1 MSLHDEELGLEIER
15 EVEDDGNALLRLVG
29 ELDLRSAPHL
39 RAAIV
44 EVLGDRPAVGEP
56 HLVVDLQGLSYADSA
71 GLSMLVA
78 AHKRLANDGGEL
90 LLRSPGPNVA
100 RLLEVSGLDTVLRI
114 ERSPEGDAPGDT
126 GGEGAE
132 SAGEPSESAGD

>member
-1 MSLHDEELGLEIER
+1 MTVQDDDLGLVIER
-15 EVEDDGNALLRLVG
+15 EVAGDGNALLRLVG

-56 HLVVDLQGLSYADSA
+56 QLVVDLQGLIYADSA

-78 AHKRLANDGGEL
+78 AHKRLASDGGEL
-90 LLRSPGPNVA
+90 LLRSPGANVA

-114 ERSPEGDAPGDT
+114 DSAPVAADEDADRPSPE
-126 GGEGAE
+126 
-132 SAGEPSESAGD
+132 AG

>member
-1 MSLHDEELGLEIER
+1 MTVQDDDLGLVIER
-15 EVEDDGNALLRLVG
+15 EVVGDGNALLRLVG

-56 HLVVDLQGLSYADSA
+56 QLVVDLEGLSYADSA

-78 AHKRLANDGGEL
+78 AHKRLASDGGEL
-90 LLRSPGPNVA
+90 LLRAPGANVA
-100 RLLEVSGLDTVLRI
+100 RLLEVSGLDAVLRI
-114 ERSPEGDAPGDT
+114 DASPGDAGADV
-126 GGEGAE
+126 EGTAPE
-132 SAGEPSESAGD
+132 AG